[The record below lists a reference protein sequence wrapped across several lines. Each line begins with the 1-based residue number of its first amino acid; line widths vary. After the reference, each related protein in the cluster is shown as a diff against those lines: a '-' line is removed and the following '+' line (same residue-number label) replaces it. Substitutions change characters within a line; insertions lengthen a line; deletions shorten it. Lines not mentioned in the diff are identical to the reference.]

1 MSRGLSDDVFPFTLC
16 WYSPLLHS
24 RSADLSPPCFLGIVV
39 DPVEVLMNTLKKT
52 FWKEQC
58 ESDNFEWNGEPR
70 KRTVYVGK
78 EYHDDVGESTTYVK
92 HTPLIQVS

>member
-1 MSRGLSDDVFPFTLC
+1 VRV
-16 WYSPLLHS
+16 
-24 RSADLSPPCFLGIVV
+24 II
-39 DPVEVLMNTLKKT
+39 
-52 FWKEQC
+52 
-58 ESDNFEWNGEPR
+58 EWNGEPR